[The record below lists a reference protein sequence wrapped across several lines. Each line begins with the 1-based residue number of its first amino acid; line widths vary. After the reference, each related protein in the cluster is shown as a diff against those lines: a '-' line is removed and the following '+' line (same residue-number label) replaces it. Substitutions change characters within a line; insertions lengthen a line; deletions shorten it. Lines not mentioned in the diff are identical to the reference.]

1 MKYLEYEKVKRDFQ
15 RLTAVSDEEFEAQ
28 QYGTLLE
35 NAEIYV
41 VSQLMISPSELTEE
55 QKAVCVY
62 AAAKSFCSAH
72 TVCAGRR
79 LKS

>member
-1 MKYLEYEKVKRDFQ
+1 MKYLEYENVKRDFQ

-41 VSQLMISPSELTEE
+41 VSQL
-55 QKAVCVY
+55 
-62 AAAKSFCSAH
+62 
-72 TVCAGRR
+72 
-79 LKS
+79 